1 MSIDSDH
8 SQAIFLAVRDLPEAN
23 RSAFLD
29 GACGSDAALR
39 AEVESL
45 LAHAPEK
52 EEEVHT
58 AV

>member
-1 MSIDSDH
+1 MSVDPDR
-8 SQAIFLAVRDLPEAN
+8 SQAVFLAVQGLPKAN
-23 RSAFLD
+23 HQAFLD

-52 EEEVHT
+52 E
-58 AV
+58 